1 MKTDDPKGVYVPL
14 ATAFDRDG
22 RVNTF
27 AMDKLTRF
35 ALDNGVHGVI
45 TAGSTG
51 EFFGL
56 EIEDRKL
63 LLETVMA
70 VVDKRI
76 PVYAGTGAITTEETI
91 KLTQQAE
98 VLGADGVLVITPF
111 YISPSQED
119 LYEHY
124 IQISQSTRLPI
135 IIYSNPARTGG
146 VLLSPGTISKLA
158 KVDNIIALKDSSG
171 NLALTAEYITRT
183 REEDFMLLM
192 GQDKLFF
199 SGLMHGC
206 KGLIAATANV
216 VPDLVVKL
224 YDAYVQKDFTR
235 CLALQER
242 VTLIRQGF
250 ESATFPVAVKE
261 MIKMVGIDVGT
272 AKAPLGKGKT
282 LSSDDLDKLQKL
294 ITVARA
300 QIKT

>member
-1 MKTDDPKGVYVPL
+1 MKSDASRGVFVPL

-22 RVNTF
+22 RVNSV

-35 ALDNGVHGVI
+35 VIDHGVHGVI

-56 EIEDRKL
+56 DIQDREL
-63 LLETVMA
+63 LLNTVLE
-70 VVDKRI
+70 VVNKKI
-76 PVYAGTGAITTEETI
+76 PVYAGTGAITTHEAV
-91 KLTQQAE
+91 KLTRQAE
-98 VLGADGVLVITPF
+98 TLGADGVLVITPY

-119 LYEHY
+119 LAEHY
-124 IQISQSTRLPI
+124 IQIAKSTRLPV

-146 VLLSPGTISKLA
+146 VIPSPETVSKLA
-158 KVDNIIALKDSSG
+158 RVDNIIALKDSSG

-183 REEDFMLLM
+183 REEDFMLIM

-206 KGLIAATANV
+206 RGLIAATANV

-224 YDAYVQKDFTR
+224 YEAYVQKNIKQ

-242 VTLIRQGF
+242 VALIRRGF
-250 ESATFPVAVKE
+250 ESAPFPVAAKE

-272 AKAPLGKGKT
+272 PKAPLGSGKT
-282 LSSDDLDKLQKL
+282 LHSDDLDTLQEL
-294 ITVARA
+294 IRKATQTV
-300 QIKT
+300 